1 MTTRIAL
8 SELSRKGVRYRA
20 LTDGRFFLTATVRIP
35 AGRAIAAN
43 NFVDVVT
50 LAPFTDLLNFT
61 VQSNT
66 ALEDSGTAL
75 TVQPRAYDAA
85 TAVPTSH
92 TTGQDSLNLIPDASL
107 AFRSGAGGVLV
118 ANFTKAG
125 ITAGANGAGTF
136 CWVPATNGAQ
146 PDGNFTTTP
155 ITPRAYPLTG
165 ATNIRGAYP
174 LTAPTGSRLIRILF
188 PAAPGVQTV
197 AAGTNRL
204 LTVTLECAPARV
216 NQPVQVPYDYEVARS
231 GHGLVSP

>member
-50 LAPFTDLLNFT
+50 LAPFTDLLSFT

-75 TVQPRAYDAA
+75 TVQPRAYDAV

-92 TTGQDSLNLIPDASL
+92 TTGQDSLNLIPTAST
-107 AFRSGAGGVLV
+107 AFQSNGQLV
-118 ANFTKAG
+118 ANFTKTG

-146 PDGNFTTTP
+146 PDGNFTNTP

-165 ATNIRGAYP
+165 NTNIRGAYP
-174 LTAPTGSRLIRILF
+174 LTAPAGARLIRILF
-188 PAAPGVQTV
+188 PVAPSVQTV